1 VYRMIRLITTLVA
14 FRKDMLKRQRA
25 RARWISPDRGKG
37 SIQ

>member
-1 VYRMIRLITTLVA
+1 VA
-14 FRKDMLKRQRA
+14 FPKVMLKRKRA